1 MELFH
6 KIAESWGAVRWKML
20 VIFAFFSIISTV
32 LVAAASVA
40 FLNVVVRREN
50 TNLIQ
55 ERISAIADSY
65 NRFAP
70 FLLERVAGCQ
80 TLKSNSPILE
90 EYSTA
95 LFPETQSSVT
105 ALPKGARAATKPRWL
120 DTGSFSG
127 VVVDQGNLE
136 IRALRS
142 VEREGCLISVLVRV
156 PLTESFLN
164 RLSTQ
169 VGLKISGT
177 RAVPIARYRAERGMA
192 GEVEANFIPGSGYP
206 VPVLV
211 SARNWATGQFE
222 DWTVCQLRPTYA
234 PTVEGLNR
242 MGLRKASWI
251 SPFGSIAFGLAL
263 IYAAGLL
270 LSVRLSQRIIAAID
284 GLSNAARR
292 VGKGDFSVR
301 LPVREQDQLGIL
313 ASSFNEMTKDLET
326 LREQEKRSAVLERDI
341 ALAQEVQQYLYP
353 RTPPVLSGAS
363 VWAGTTAARV
373 VSGDLYDFLSFRDGK
388 VGLLCADVSGKGVS
402 AALMMSHLQALA
414 RGRLLS
420 VDESRVQPRPA
431 TFVTGFNRDLRG
443 RFGNNRYAT
452 MFYAEFDWHSKLL
465 RYINA
470 GHCPPILISETGEP
484 MRLTEGD
491 LPVGLLPQAKYEE
504 LRLDLSK
511 GGAVIVYTDGVTD
524 ALNSK
529 GEEFGEARL
538 MRCCNSLPVGA
549 GAEAVGSLISRT
561 VIEWTAG
568 VEQFDDA
575 TILVLSVEGAE
586 RRVAGGNISD
596 RDLTG

>member
-6 KIAESWGAVRWKML
+6 KVAESWGAVRWKML

-32 LVAAASVA
+32 LVAAAFVA
-40 FLNVVVRREN
+40 FLNVMVRREN

-65 NRFAP
+65 NRFTP

-80 TLKSNSPILE
+80 TLNSNSPILE

-95 LFPETQSSVT
+95 LWPEAQSSVT

-136 IRALRS
+136 IRALRF

-156 PLTESFLN
+156 PLTKSFLN

-177 RAVPIARYRAERGMA
+177 RVVPIARFRAERGMA

-206 VPVLV
+206 IPVVV

-222 DWTVCQLRPTYA
+222 DWTVCQLHPTYA

-242 MGLRKASWI
+242 MGLRRASWI

-270 LSVRLSQRIIAAID
+270 LSVRLSQRIIAAVD
-284 GLSNAARR
+284 GLSHAARR

-313 ASSFNEMTKDLET
+313 ASSFNEMTQDLET

-363 VWAGTTAARV
+363 VWAGTTPARV
-373 VSGDLYDFLSFRDGK
+373 VSGDLYDFLSFRDGN

-420 VDESRVQPRPA
+420 VDETRVQPRPA

-452 MFYAEFDWHSKLL
+452 MFYAEFDERSKLL

-470 GHCPPILISETGEP
+470 GHCPPILISEKAEP
-484 MRLTEGD
+484 MKLTEGD
-491 LPVGLLPQAKYEE
+491 LPVGLLSQVKYEE

-511 GGAVIVYTDGVTD
+511 GGAVIVYTDGITD

-538 MRCCNSLPVGA
+538 MSCCNSLPVGA
-549 GAEAVGSLISRT
+549 GAEAIGRLISRAVT
-561 VIEWTAG
+561 EWTAG
-568 VEQFDDA
+568 VEQFDDV

-586 RRVAGGNISD
+586 SRVEGSVN
-596 RDLTG
+596 